1 MSLYFF
7 ISAALVILFL
17 YMTGICFSS
26 TAEFSTSRYGNV
38 ESRYNSRESTPCWAA
53 LQPYRCLLIAALP
66 RYYLRDLF
74 DLHSACYFSSNICKS
89 LSTQKGSIGG
99 LSVLSTTMDVY
110 LLTSLDA
117 LIFSGAFFAAWCGV
131 LIASGNAG
139 QGRHI
144 WDVSIAAVQ
153 RFALVREK

>member
-1 MSLYFF
+1 
-7 ISAALVILFL
+7 
-17 YMTGICFSS
+17 MTGICFSS
-26 TAEFSTSRYGNV
+26 TAKFPTSRHGNA

-53 LQPYRCLLIAALP
+53 LQPCRCLLIAALP
-66 RYYLRDLF
+66 RCYLRDLS
-74 DLHSACYFSSNICKS
+74 DLYSACYFSSNICKS

-99 LSVLSTTMDVY
+99 LSVLTTTTNLS

-117 LIFSGAFFAAWCGV
+117 LIFSGTAFAAWCAV

-153 RFALVREK
+153 RFALVREKKSPKVEQH